1 MARRPTRRER
11 LPAELECND
20 YGHQFV
26 WEAWF
31 ESVESAEHGTIGWQP
46 VKGGAL
52 GVCPECGSDRIR
64 TIRELT

>member
-1 MARRPTRRER
+1 MARRTSRRER

-20 YGHQFV
+20 YGHQFEG
-26 WEAWF
+26 WAWF
-31 ESVESAEHGTIGWQP
+31 ESVESAERGILGWQP

-52 GVCPECGSDRIR
+52 DVCPECGSDRIK